1 MRSGSSAQ
9 ADATPSG
16 NSRFLSLRYMP
27 PAHMA
32 ACMHPPF
39 TQSSGPCSETCWWPA
54 AADKLERRAAA
65 VRLQVAFT
73 GALAGSLLSVT
84 AFVEEALHC
93 YRSRSLCCYPG
104 GSA

>member
-1 MRSGSSAQ
+1 MHLINESK
-9 ADATPSG
+9 TC
-16 NSRFLSLRYMP
+16 SLI
-27 PAHMA
+27 
-32 ACMHPPF
+32 ACLHACT
-39 TQSSGPCSETCWWPA
+39 TQSFVPRSEVSWWPA

-93 YRSRSLCCYPG
+93 YRCWSSVVTLVALHCAVRQRSY
-104 GSA
+104 SAPQCS